1 MSHASIPKTETVR
14 IFAMSEATLTVKG
27 QVIVPREIR
36 NRLGLKSG
44 DKVAFTMLSDGTVVV
59 RPKTRRLTD
68 LVGSLTRRGQPS
80 ALVEEMDPF
89 KR

>member
-1 MSHASIPKTETVR
+1 MT
-14 IFAMSEATLTVKG
+14 EATMTVKG
-27 QVIVPREIR
+27 QVTMPREIR

-59 RPKTRRLTD
+59 RPKTRRLVD
-68 LVGSLTRRGQPS
+68 LAGSLTRPGQPS
-80 ALVEEMDPF
+80 VSVEEMDPF

>member
-1 MSHASIPKTETVR
+1 MA
-14 IFAMSEATLTVKG
+14 EATMTVKG
-27 QVIVPREIR
+27 RITVPREIR

-59 RPKTRRLTD
+59 RPKTRRLAD
-68 LVGSLTRRGQPS
+68 LVGSLTRLGQPS
-80 ALVEEMDPF
+80 VPVEEMDPF